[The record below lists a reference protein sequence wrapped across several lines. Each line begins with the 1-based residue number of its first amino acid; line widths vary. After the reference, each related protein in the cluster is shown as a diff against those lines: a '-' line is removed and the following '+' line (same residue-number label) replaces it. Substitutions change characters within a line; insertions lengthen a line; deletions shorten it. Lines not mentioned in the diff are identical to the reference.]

1 MYITK
6 SEKFALFYRH
16 LYLALKAR
24 ARAEQDGTTISILD
38 SLFLPVVKRARS
50 REEINLEPRSLWM
63 WNRDISNG
71 LELVGMG
78 DVATKSLN
86 KLVGR

>member
-1 MYITK
+1 MNITK
-6 SEKFALFYRH
+6 SEKFALFDRH

-24 ARAEQDGTTISILD
+24 AQTEQDGTTMRILD
-38 SLFLPVVKRARS
+38 SLFLPVVKRAHS
-50 REEINLEPRSLWM
+50 RERTNLEPRSLWM

-78 DVATKSLN
+78 GMASKSFCLT
-86 KLVGR
+86 